1 MKASLTVDNF
11 AEIAAAFDSL
21 VKTQPAAIAR
31 VAVKTGLNVIAAEMR
46 LELDSRVKHLQ
57 SEIGVRYVRQT
68 NSNIV
73 GGKVGVGVG
82 KRSGQ
87 IVQLQRAGRPGI
99 GIHPFNFNWWV
110 LGSFKSGQRFTRK
123 TRANRG
129 VLKPQQPDFAQR
141 ASARARNTMKTAMAK
156 AVTQYVRK
164 LTK

>member
-1 MKASLTVDNF
+1 MKASLTVDNY
-11 AEIAAAFDSL
+11 AEIAAAFDAL

-31 VAVKTGLNVIAAEMR
+31 VAVRAGLNVVAAEMR

-68 NSNIV
+68 NSNII

-99 GIHPFNFNWWV
+99 GIHAFNFNWWV
-110 LGSFKSGQRFTRK
+110 LGSFKSGQRVTRK

-129 VLKPQQPDFAQR
+129 VLKPQQPEFAQR
-141 ASARARNTMKTAMAK
+141 AATKARNTMKTAMAK

-164 LTK
+164 RTK